1 MIQLSSHYSFS
12 FLPLSNFELLDI
24 ELFFPRCFLCVCLCA
39 LGVWTVLLDGPHL
52 HQAAAPP
59 NGAQSPLCTQVQLVL
74 LPASELCLHLRLHRP
89 VQCHGKPIR
98 AEQSSVTLPQC
109 GRTCTT
115 LLLFVLCC
123 LFLRPQV
130 VWMARYLLEL
140 SLLEGQCVVFSP
152 MQLAGAALC
161 LARQVLQEPL
171 TAEGEAAWYL
181 ASSVYAGR

>member
-1 MIQLSSHYSFS
+1 MYFLS
-12 FLPLSNFELLDI
+12 
-24 ELFFPRCFLCVCLCA
+24 VCLCA

-59 NGAQSPLCTQVQLVL
+59 NGAQSSLCTQVQLVL

-89 VQCHGKPIR
+89 VQRHGNPVR
-98 AEQSSVTLPQC
+98 AEQPRFASVWTHLHNFAFLC
-109 GRTCTT
+109 LC
-115 LLLFVLCC
+115 LL
-123 LFLRPQV
+123 LRPQV

-152 MQLAGAALC
+152 MQLAVAALC

-171 TAEGEAAWYL
+171 TPEGEAAWYL
-181 ASSVYAGR
+181 ASSVYTGR